1 MDLEIW
7 GSMTT
12 TNKLPLILDDLAYFR
27 ARLSFRP
34 KILEIWD
41 GMTARLR
48 TITDFPDD
56 DGIERGWAV
65 GNQVVLVLEA
75 GAGPRFMQQV
85 MRLVDQV
92 VAEGRWSKLD
102 NYAFR
107 LLFSEMLMRSYKL
120 ESPPPQEKIANVER
134 GMKILREFLDESG
147 VEWPTDWR
155 TMSID
160 EAGAI
165 LQNQSRSRSDDN

>member
-1 MDLEIW
+1 M
-7 GSMTT
+7 
-12 TNKLPLILDDLAYFR
+12 NKLPLILDDLAYFR
-27 ARLSFRP
+27 ARLSFRS

-41 GMTARLR
+41 GLTARVR
-48 TITDFPDD
+48 SIPDYPDD
-56 DGIERGWAV
+56 QGIERGWAV
-65 GNQVVLVLEA
+65 GVVVVLTLEA
-75 GAGPRFMQQV
+75 GAGPVFMQQV
-85 MRLVDQV
+85 MRLVDHV

-120 ESPPPQEKIANVER
+120 ETPPPEDKIANVVH

-147 VEWPTDWR
+147 IRWPTDWR

-160 EAGAI
+160 EASAV
-165 LQNQSRSRSDDN
+165 LKNQSRSRSGDN